1 MRKTG
6 RVKTWHADKGF
17 GFIDVHADTKDVFFH
32 ITALQTRA
40 VTPTPGDRVSF
51 ELGKGRDGRMQALNV
66 AIVGAPKA
74 RSDARPWP
82 LFAGLA
88 ALGLIAGGAL
98 AGYFPRQAGLVSLLA
113 SLITFFAY
121 ADDKTRASRNTWRT
135 PETTLH
141 LLALCGGWPG
151 GACRPA
157 AAATQEPEADV
168 SGDVLGHGRRE
179 RWRDGALAIRHGGL
193 RKGWP
198 TTAATQK

>member
-1 MRKTG
+1 MKKAG

-51 ELGKGRDGRMQALNV
+51 ELGKGRDGRIQALNV

-74 RSDARPWP
+74 RSDPSPWP
-82 LFAGLA
+82 VFAGLA
-88 ALGLIAGGAL
+88 ALGLIVGGAL
-98 AGYFPRQAGLVSLLA
+98 IGYFPRQAGIVSLLA

-151 GACRPA
+151 
-157 AAATQEPEADV
+157 
-168 SGDVLGHGRRE
+168 
-179 RWRDGALAIRHGGL
+179 ALAAQHLLRHKN
-193 RKGWP
+193 RKRAFQVTFWGTVAVNVGAMVLWHSVM
-198 TTAATQK
+198 AA

>member
-1 MRKTG
+1 MRKAG

-17 GFIDVHADTKDVFFH
+17 GFINVHADTKDVFFH
-32 ITALQTRA
+32 STALQTRA

-51 ELGKGRDGRMQALNV
+51 ELGKGRDGRIQALNV

-74 RSDARPWP
+74 RPHASLWP
-82 LFAGLA
+82 VFAGPA

-98 AGYFPRQAGLVSLLA
+98 MGYFPHQAGLVSLLA

-121 ADDKTRASRNTWRT
+121 ADDKTRASRNTRRT

-151 GACRPA
+151 
-157 AAATQEPEADV
+157 
-168 SGDVLGHGRRE
+168 
-179 RWRDGALAIRHGGL
+179 ALAAQHLLRHKN
-193 RKGWP
+193 RKRSFQVTFWGTVAVNVGTMVLWRSVM
-198 TTAATQK
+198 AA

>member
-1 MRKTG
+1 MRKAG

-51 ELGKGRDGRMQALNV
+51 ELGKGRDGRIQALNV

-74 RSDARPWP
+74 RSDASPWP
-82 LFAGLA
+82 VFAGLA

-98 AGYFPRQAGLVSLLA
+98 AGYFPRQAGIVSLLA

-151 GACRPA
+151 
-157 AAATQEPEADV
+157 
-168 SGDVLGHGRRE
+168 
-179 RWRDGALAIRHGGL
+179 ALAAQHLLRHKN
-193 RKGWP
+193 RKRAFQVTFWGTVSVNVGSMMLWQSVM
-198 TTAATQK
+198 AA